1 MTIAVLSD
9 IHDNIWNLETALQ
22 IVQNRHAESLLFLG
36 DFCAPFTLVQLAEGF
51 SGPIHVVF
59 GNNDG
64 DQFLLTSK
72 GGEYSHISIHGHF
85 GEVALGGR
93 KLALNHYPDLSE
105 RLAESGAY
113 DAVFS
118 GHNHLKQIEQRGQRG
133 QRGNTLWANP
143 GEVMGR
149 FGEPSIGFYETE
161 DNSFVHVAVQRA

>member
-9 IHDNIWNLETALQ
+9 VHDNIWNLETALQ
-22 IVQNRHAESLLFLG
+22 IVQNRDAESLLFLG

-51 SGPIHVVF
+51 SGPIHIVF

-72 GGEYSHISIHGHF
+72 GGEYSHVSIHGHF
-85 GEVALGGR
+85 GEVNLGGR
-93 KLALNHYPDLSE
+93 KMALNHYPDLSE

-118 GHNHLKQIEQRGQRG
+118 GHDHKKYQHAKGS
-133 QRGNTLWANP
+133 TLWANP

-149 FGEPSIGFYETE
+149 FGEPSVGIYETGSGRFRHI
-161 DNSFVHVAVQRA
+161 NL